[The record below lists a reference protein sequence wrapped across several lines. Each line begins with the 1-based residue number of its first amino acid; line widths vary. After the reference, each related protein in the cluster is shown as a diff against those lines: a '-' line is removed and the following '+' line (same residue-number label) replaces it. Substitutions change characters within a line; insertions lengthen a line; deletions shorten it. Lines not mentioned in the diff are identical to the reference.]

1 MSSSVPEAFSKLAET
16 IRLLVADDGCAW
28 HNVQTHQTLIRYLI
42 EESSELVE
50 AIETGGAPEEVQ
62 EELAD
67 LLYQVCFHAA
77 LAEKHG
83 EGYDLASVADLL
95 NAKLIA
101 RHPHVFSDRGYMSVE
116 ELNAEWEQLKAD
128 ASGQQRGILEGIAV
142 TMPTLARAEK
152 IVDRL
157 ERAGLADSVL
167 GSRVRQ
173 SANEMNAD
181 PVTVEEFGRE
191 MMALLR
197 VAHANG
203 VNVDEAMRATLREV
217 TDRVVNEGAE

>member
-16 IRLLVADDGCAW
+16 IRLLIADDGCAW

-116 ELNAEWEQLKAD
+116 ELNTEWEQLKAD

-142 TMPTLARAEK
+142 SMPTLARAEK

-217 TDRVVNEGAE
+217 TDRVVAEGAE

>member
-1 MSSSVPEAFSKLAET
+1 MSSSVPEAFARLAET
-16 IRLLVADDGCAW
+16 VRLLVADDGCAW

-42 EESSELVE
+42 EESYELVE

-83 EGYDLASVADLL
+83 EGYDIASVADVL

-128 ASGQQRGILEGIAV
+128 AAGQQRGVLEGIAV

-167 GSRVRQ
+167 GSRVRK
-173 SANEMNAD
+173 SANEITPD
-181 PVTVEEFGRE
+181 PVTAEEFGRE

>member
-1 MSSSVPEAFSKLAET
+1 
-16 IRLLVADDGCAW
+16 
-28 HNVQTHQTLIRYLI
+28 
-42 EESSELVE
+42 VE

-142 TMPTLARAEK
+142 SMPTLARAEK

-217 TDRVVNEGAE
+217 TDRVVAEGAE

>member
-142 TMPTLARAEK
+142 SMPTLARAEK

-217 TDRVVNEGAE
+217 TDRVVAEGAE